1 MQPYR
6 EIINHFGVRNQ
17 MKKCN
22 EEMFEFL
29 EAVDNYEDGMLEI
42 ENPHAYIGEGELRIL
57 REHVVEEMGDV
68 LLLLTQ
74 FIALYEIDKVE
85 LDNTMDYKLDRTLRY
100 IHDLLEKH
108 NGGNNE

>member
-1 MQPYR
+1 MQPYL

-29 EAVDNYEDGMLEI
+29 EAVDNYEDGMLEM
-42 ENPHAYIGEGELRIL
+42 ENPHAYIGEGELHIL
-57 REHVVEEMGDV
+57 REHVVEELGDV
-68 LLLLTQ
+68 MLLLTQ
-74 FIALYEIDKVE
+74 FIGLYQIEPDE
-85 LDNTMDYKLDRTLRY
+85 LNASMDYKLDRTLKY

-108 NGGNNE
+108 DGGNDE

>member
-1 MQPYR
+1 MQPYF

-29 EAVDNYEDGMLEI
+29 EAVDNYEDGLSEI
-42 ENPHAYIGEGELRIL
+42 ENPHSYIGEGELRML

-74 FIALYEIDKVE
+74 FIALYEIDKTE
-85 LDNTMDYKLDRTLRY
+85 LDNTIDYKLDRTLRY
-100 IHDLLEKH
+100 IHDLLEKY